1 MVKEGTGVAYKSFRT
16 FSNKISTS
24 DLQQNDEFQISTY
37 PSKQPNCFEL
47 PLKDGRDKE
56 SGTSQTFE
64 GDLALSSQTSGHD
77 YCGVPF
83 FSIREYLPGFLNYQA
98 NWESTN
104 AKDSTESAII
114 PENMFEGGSTRDSSI
129 YFSVVQSAPGLLLM
143 EA

>member
-56 SGTSQTFE
+56 SETSQTFE
-64 GDLALSSQTSGHD
+64 GDLALSSQTSDH
-77 YCGVPF
+77 GVPPRF
-83 FSIREYLPGFLNYQA
+83 PKLSGKLGVDKCKGFHRVRNY
-98 NWESTN
+98 SR
-104 AKDSTESAII
+104 K
-114 PENMFEGGSTRDSSI
+114 
-129 YFSVVQSAPGLLLM
+129 YV
-143 EA
+143 